1 MPDTLKK
8 RYRDLVAIL
17 INFLKNLYVMKN
29 SESKTETHSVTF
41 EVWNKI
47 QKVKLD
53 VFQSRKQAL
62 TALRGKSMTDFRI
75 VCKFN

>member
-1 MPDTLKK
+1 
-8 RYRDLVAIL
+8 
-17 INFLKNLYVMKN
+17 MKN